1 MTTTAAGTERADPV
15 WLRAYP
21 PGVDWH
27 APIPARPMPD
37 LLDDAVRGY
46 ADRPFLDFL
55 GRRYSYRAIG
65 ALVDRFAKG
74 LQDLGVRKGD
84 RVGLFLPNTP
94 YYVVAFFGVLK
105 AGATVVNFNPL
116 YAEREVEGQI
126 ADSGVRLMVTLDLEA
141 LLGKLR
147 KMFGRTPLER
157 IVVCRM
163 QDVLPFPKNL
173 LFPIAR
179 RKDIARTVDDGRHL
193 RFADLTANGGDPVR
207 VAVDPAEDVAVLQY
221 TGGTTGLPKGAML
234 THANLYANACQAT
247 MWFEGARPGEE
258 RLLAVLPFFHVFA
271 MTAAMNLPIRLGA
284 EIVMLPRFELD
295 QVMETIAKKRPTL
308 FPAVPTIYTAI
319 NNHRDRSRYDLSSIK
334 FCISGGAPLP
344 VEVKTAFERGT
355 GCRLVEG
362 YGLSEA
368 SPVTNCN
375 PIAGV
380 NKTGSIGP
388 PLPGTTI
395 ELVSL
400 EDGRTPVPLGERGEL
415 CVRGPQVMKGYWNRP
430 EETAAT
436 LRDGLLHTGDVAYM
450 DEDGYVFIV
459 DRIKDLILCSGFNVY
474 PRNVEEAIHLHPAVA
489 EVVVG
494 GIPDAYRGQ
503 TVKAWIR
510 LKDGETLD
518 ADGLRAFLED
528 KLSTIEQPKQV
539 EFRDELPKT
548 LIGKLNR
555 KALLDEEAAKARPAG

>member
-1 MTTTAAGTERADPV
+1 
-15 WLRAYP
+15 
-21 PGVDWH
+21 
-27 APIPARPMPD
+27 
-37 LLDDAVRGY
+37 
-46 ADRPFLDFL
+46 
-55 GRRYSYRAIG
+55 
-65 ALVDRFAKG
+65 
-74 LQDLGVRKGD
+74 
-84 RVGLFLPNTP
+84 
-94 YYVVAFFGVLK
+94 
-105 AGATVVNFNPL
+105 
-116 YAEREVEGQI
+116 
-126 ADSGVRLMVTLDLEA
+126 
-141 LLGKLR
+141 
-147 KMFGRTPLER
+147 
-157 IVVCRM
+157 M
-163 QDVLPFPKNL
+163 QDVLPFPKSL
-173 LFPIAR
+173 LFPIVR
-179 RKDIARTVDDGRHL
+179 RKDIAATQDDGRHL

-234 THANLYANACQAT
+234 THANLYANAIQAT

-284 EIVMLPRFELD
+284 EIVMLPRFDLD
-295 QVMETIAKKRPTL
+295 QAMETIAKKRPTL

-319 NNHRDRSRYDLSSIK
+319 NNHKNRSRYDLSSIK

-344 VEVKTAFERGT
+344 SEVKVAFERGT

-380 NKTGSIGP
+380 NKTGSIGL

-400 EDGRTPVPLGERGEL
+400 EDGQTPVPTGERGEL

-518 ADGLRAFLED
+518 AEGLRAFLQD

-555 KALLDEEAAKARPAG
+555 KALLEEEAAKARPAG

>member
-1 MTTTAAGTERADPV
+1 
-15 WLRAYP
+15 
-21 PGVDWH
+21 
-27 APIPARPMPD
+27 
-37 LLDDAVRGY
+37 
-46 ADRPFLDFL
+46 
-55 GRRYSYRAIG
+55 
-65 ALVDRFAKG
+65 
-74 LQDLGVRKGD
+74 
-84 RVGLFLPNTP
+84 
-94 YYVVAFFGVLK
+94 
-105 AGATVVNFNPL
+105 
-116 YAEREVEGQI
+116 
-126 ADSGVRLMVTLDLEA
+126 
-141 LLGKLR
+141 
-147 KMFGRTPLER
+147 
-157 IVVCRM
+157 
-163 QDVLPFPKNL
+163 
-173 LFPIAR
+173 
-179 RKDIARTVDDGRHL
+179 
-193 RFADLTANGGDPVR
+193 
-207 VAVDPAEDVAVLQY
+207 
-221 TGGTTGLPKGAML
+221 
-234 THANLYANACQAT
+234 
-247 MWFEGARPGEE
+247 
-258 RLLAVLPFFHVFA
+258 
-271 MTAAMNLPIRLGA
+271 
-284 EIVMLPRFELD
+284 
-295 QVMETIAKKRPTL
+295 
-308 FPAVPTIYTAI
+308 VPTIYTAI
-319 NNHRDRSRYDLSSIK
+319 NNHKNRSRYDLSSIK

-344 VEVKTAFERGT
+344 SEVKVAFERGT

-380 NKTGSIGP
+380 NKTGSIGL

-400 EDGRTPVPLGERGEL
+400 EDGQTPVPTGERGEL

-450 DEDGYVFIV
+450 DEDGYFFIV

-518 ADGLRAFLED
+518 AEGLRAFLQD

-555 KALLDEEAAKARPAG
+555 KALLEEEAAKARPAG

>member
-1 MTTTAAGTERADPV
+1 MTMPAATAGDDAPI
-15 WLRAYP
+15 WLRSYP
-21 PGVDWH
+21 SGVDWH
-27 APIPARPMPD
+27 APIPSRPMFD
-37 LLDDAVRGY
+37 LLDDAVRGF

-55 GRRYSYRAIG
+55 DRRFTYREIG
-65 ALVDRFAKG
+65 GMVDRFAKG
-74 LQDLGVRKGD
+74 LQDLGVGRGD

-94 YYVVAFFGVLK
+94 FFVIAFFGILK

-116 YAEREVEGQI
+116 YAEREIQNQI
-126 ADSGVRLMVTLDLEA
+126 ADSGTRLMVTLDLQA
-141 LLGKLR
+141 LLGKLQT
-147 KMFGRTPLER
+147 MFDRTPLER
-157 IVVCRM
+157 IIVCRM
-163 QDVLPFPKNL
+163 QDVLPFPKSL
-173 LFPIAR
+173 LFPILR
-179 RKDIARTVDDGRHL
+179 RKDLAKVPDDGRHL
-193 RFADLTANGGDPVR
+193 RFADLSANGGTPVR
-207 VAVDPAEDVAVLQY
+207 VAIDPEDDVAVLQY
-221 TGGTTGLPKGAML
+221 TGGTTGVPKGAML
-234 THANLYANACQAT
+234 SHANLYANAAQAT
-247 MWFEGARPGEE
+247 MWFQGARPGHE

-284 EIVMLPRFELD
+284 EIVMLPRFDLD
-295 QVMETIAKKRPTL
+295 QVMATIAKKKPTL

-319 NNHRDRSRYDLSSIK
+319 NNHRHRDRYDLSSIK

-344 VEVKTAFERGT
+344 VEVKTAFERNT

-375 PIAGV
+375 PIEGV

-395 ELVSL
+395 EIVSL
-400 EDGRTPVPLGERGEL
+400 EDGHTRLPIGERGEL
-415 CVRGPQVMKGYWNRP
+415 CVRGPQVMKGYWNQP
-430 EETAAT
+430 DETAAT

-459 DRIKDLILCSGFNVY
+459 DRIKDLILCSGYNVY

-510 LKDGETLD
+510 LKDGESLD
-518 ADGLRAFLED
+518 AEALRAFLHD

-539 EFRDELPKT
+539 EFRAELPKT

-555 KALLDEEAAKARPAG
+555 KALLEEEAAKGTAGG